1 MTFKCDNSVVFT
13 LIVGTISMGAATRLL
28 RVSVIKTPQNN
39 IALCEYKI
47 DMILILRTRGSP
59 EFAQRNI

>member
-13 LIVGTISMGAATRLL
+13 PIVGTISMGAATRLL

-39 IALCEYKI
+39 IALSENNI
-47 DMILILRTRGSP
+47 DMI
-59 EFAQRNI
+59 